1 MTRIDLN
8 GSEMTRNDLISRD
21 LNLAGFTCDKVK
33 MSLIDL
39 DLPDL
44 ILITLEFFFRNLNFE
59 VNLFHLRIAQPFR
72 KNSNFDHFRLLLII
86 KIFVQDCSG
95 SY

>member
-1 MTRIDLN
+1 
-8 GSEMTRNDLISRD
+8 
-21 LNLAGFTCDKVK
+21 

-72 KNSNFDHFRLLLII
+72 KI
-86 KIFVQDCSG
+86 KILSISGYFWSSKFLFKTVQVHIKGVQSI
-95 SY
+95 SW